1 NGEFTVEV
9 VVTDDD
15 TGAGSAALPM
25 TVRNVDPSV
34 ALDREPTFAAPG
46 GATFMGRI
54 DTPLE
59 VTARAA
65 DPGSDDITLTWGW
78 GDDHVDT
85 HTDRVNPP
93 DDDPLPSP
101 TLQPRFLVD
110 ER

>member
-1 NGEFTVEV
+1 GEEPVELSPLAGTRELTVANVFGDNGEFTVEV

-15 TGAGSAALPM
+15 TGAGSAALPV

-78 GDDHVDT
+78 GDDH
-85 HTDRVNPP
+85 
-93 DDDPLPSP
+93 
-101 TLQPRFLVD
+101 
-110 ER
+110 